1 MMTQKVE
8 IVNPLNFLVMKD
20 TSEITQNE
28 LVRYGIDKMDND
40 TVIRFK
46 LLLDKRIELRDSDY
60 TTMSDAEWIKH
71 FRKSLVT
78 LLDNRDAENT
88 KTLS

>member
-1 MMTQKVE
+1 MGTT
-8 IVNPLNFLVMKD
+8 D
-20 TSEITQNE
+20 TSEITQKE
-28 LVRYGIDKMDND
+28 LVRYGIDKID
-40 TVIRFK
+40 TMTITKFK

-78 LLDNRDAENT
+78 LLDNRDVANN